1 MSLCFA
7 CILFN
12 LYILILIYIF
22 LMIANSTCQ
31 YNKYLFLVEAQGKPP
46 SEQLIQLQKPSTEHR
61 RNKTVT
67 LSVSHSNR

>member
-1 MSLCFA
+1 
-7 CILFN
+7 
-12 LYILILIYIF
+12 
-22 LMIANSTCQ
+22 MIANSTCQ

-46 SEQLIQLQKPSTEHR
+46 SEQLIQLQTPSTEHR